1 MSAVKVAVANIHVQ
15 TDTGEVV
22 IVKTGHRIPKELL
35 KFIGNT
41 DAYTEVDDS
50 ADDER
55 QALIEAGRAQAQADA
70 AKAQADADAAA
81 AQAKADADAAA
92 KVAGQGADDQGGA
105 NQGGDDGQKP
115 AYDPTTEPESDKKY
129 VERGFQSLRAAAKAR
144 DLSGEGNTETLIAR
158 LEADDRDR
166 AANTAQ

>member
-22 IVKTGHRIPKELL
+22 VVKTGQRVPKELL
-35 KFIGNT
+35 QFIGNK
-41 DAYTEVDDS
+41 DAYTEVDDAS
-50 ADDER
+50 DDDR
-55 QALIEAGRAQAQADA
+55 QAVIEAGRAQAAADA

-81 AQAKADADAAA
+81 AQAKVDAEAKAKAD
-92 KVAGQGADDQGGA
+92 GQGDDQGGA
-105 NQGGDDGQKP
+105 GDAKP
-115 AYDPTTEPESDKKY
+115 YDPTTEPESDKKY
-129 VERGFQSLRAAAKAR
+129 ADRGFQALRAAAKAR